1 MPASPENVAVNI
13 SAVNT
18 ARRGK
23 AAYLFVKIL
32 SGENAFSLF
41 FISGNAVFKAFFRA
55 PGSGLKAALFA
66 SKAASASSLSP
77 VFFEALIL
85 TNSIPYSFFSAAVSA
100 VTPDFLS
107 SSEKLSA
114 ATVGFFSF
122 RHSSK
127 SFKERSGLGVS
138 ITHIKAS

>member
-32 SGENAFSLF
+32 SGENAFLLF
-41 FISGNAVFKAFFRA
+41 FISGNAVLKAFFRA
-55 PGSGLKAALFA
+55 SGSGLKAALFA
-66 SKAASASSLSP
+66 LKAASASSLSP

-85 TNSIPYSFFSAAVSA
+85 TNSIPYIFFSAAVSA
-100 VTPDFLS
+100 VTPIF
-107 SSEKLSA
+107 
-114 ATVGFFSF
+114 
-122 RHSSK
+122 
-127 SFKERSGLGVS
+127 
-138 ITHIKAS
+138 